1 MKHDEWYKLRDG
13 YALTIGTQRRKRGTQ
28 PPPRFLVLAPLTV
41 PGRLRKTVC
50 AGSIDAGGAAIVD
63 HGVCSDDLREQIEAS
78 AIKFIFSG
86 GGCSQAD

>member
-1 MKHDEWYKLRDG
+1 
-13 YALTIGTQRRKRGTQ
+13 
-28 PPPRFLVLAPLTV
+28 
-41 PGRLRKTVC
+41 VC

-86 GGCSQAD
+86 LVCEFMEAD